1 MQWFLALQDF
11 NFSVQ
16 HWAGAANG
24 NADGL
29 SRMFAGWSGLVR
41 DNPPPTPKSS
51 ERPIIQL
58 ASPLATAITA
68 ASSTDWRQLSPI
80 NSSRGERCKGHNKPQ
95 LGEED
100 PMCTD
105 LSNVC
110 SFLPRKRLRSRP
122 SRQHSH
128 HHSMKKQAIPQD
140 HPHSQ
145 NHKEHPRRPGGCH
158 PHCSSPPSLL

>member
-1 MQWFLALQDF
+1 MGNPGTALLPPGEKIYT
-11 NFSVQ
+11 VYRPYPR
-16 HWAGAANG
+16 HWMAHNKDRARVANG
-24 NADGL
+24 NVDGL

-41 DNPPPTPKSS
+41 D
-51 ERPIIQL
+51 
-58 ASPLATAITA
+58 ATAIMS

-110 SFLPRKRLRSRP
+110 SFL
-122 SRQHSH
+122 
-128 HHSMKKQAIPQD
+128 SM
-140 HPHSQ
+140 
-145 NHKEHPRRPGGCH
+145 N
-158 PHCSSPPSLL
+158 